1 MASTTLSKPRRPAP
15 PVVHARPAQEH
26 ARLVGWAIA
35 VGALVTVGLW
45 FRHGGLTNVNGP
57 GANAVAAGQ
66 LTALVGTYAIL
77 VQILFMSRIAWLERA
92 VGLDHLAVW
101 HRWLGFATVWLITG
115 HVVFTTMGYA
125 EAAKVTLWYQTRD
138 FISHYPDVLMA
149 WVGFL
154 LLLAVAVTS
163 VRIARRKL
171 QRETWYFIHLY
182 AYLAIALSFAHQ
194 IAVGNDLA
202 NDRAGR
208 IWWIAVYALVFG
220 SILAWRVVVPIRLN
234 ARHRLR
240 VHAVRREAPGVVS
253 IIVSGKRLDRI
264 GADPGQFFLW
274 RFLTPDL
281 WWKTHPFSL
290 SAAPTRDFLRI
301 TVKDLGDGSKQLQRI
316 RPGTRVF
323 AEGPYGTFTNA
334 RRSRRGTLLVAGGI
348 GITPLRAMLDA
359 FRPADDV
366 VLLYRVARPEDAVFG
381 AELESFAKSS
391 NVRVHIITGTEIGN
405 DQTDLLSI
413 PALKRGVPDIR
424 DRDCFVCGPP
434 PLIAAMR
441 RRLEKLGVPR
451 AHIHFER
458 FEL

>member
-1 MASTTLSKPRRPAP
+1 MAATTLSQPRTPVAVRRPP
-15 PVVHARPAQEH
+15 ARDH

-35 VGALVTVGLW
+35 VGGVVTTGLW
-45 FRHGGLTNVNGP
+45 FRHGGFGDINGP

-66 LTALVGTYAIL
+66 LTALIGTYAIL

-125 EAAKVTLWYQTRD
+125 AGAKVSIWAQTRD

-171 QRETWYFIHLY
+171 QRETWYFVHLY
-182 AYLAIALSFAHQ
+182 AYLAVALSFAHQ

-202 NDRAGR
+202 NDRAAR
-208 IWWIAVYALVFG
+208 IWWIIVYAAVFG
-220 SILAWRVVVPIRLN
+220 SILVWRVLAPIRLN
-234 ARHRLR
+234 ARHHLR
-240 VHAVRREAPGVVS
+240 VHKVKREAPGVVS
-253 IIVSGKRLDRI
+253 IIMSGRRLDRI
-264 GADPGQFFLW
+264 GAEPGQFFLW
-274 RFLTPDL
+274 RFMKPDL

-290 SAAPTRDFLRI
+290 SAATTSSYLRI
-301 TVKDLGDGSKQLQRI
+301 TVKDLGDGSNQLQRI

-334 RRSRRGTLLVAGGI
+334 RRSRRATLLIAGGI
-348 GITPLRAMLDA
+348 GITPLRAMLDG
-359 FRPADDV
+359 FSPADDV
-366 VLLYRVARPEDAVFG
+366 VLLYRVARSEDAVFVD
-381 AELESFAKSS
+381 ELQSLARADS
-391 NVRVHIITGTEIGN
+391 VRVHIIPGTEIGD

-413 PALKRGVPDIR
+413 PALRRGVPDIR
-424 DRDCFVCGPP
+424 ERECFVCGPP
-434 PLIAAMR
+434 PMIAAMH

-451 AHIHFER
+451 AHIHYER